1 MSVLFAV
8 VLLVLWME
16 GFAVFQSARR
26 LGRGPLAGWSFSPAH
41 LMRLT
46 FAVQLAV
53 ELACRSKAM
62 GGTAATAVGCLAGLI
77 ALRPRSF
84 LEMSELMM
92 EVFMGISM
100 GIFLIGNMPAH
111 IAWLL
116 LLPIAVSSALAFV
129 GGLRATS
136 VS

>member
-1 MSVLFAV
+1 MFGAV
-8 VLLVLWME
+8 MCILWME

-26 LGRGPLAGWSFSPAH
+26 LERGPLAGWVFSPAH

-53 ELACRSKAM
+53 EMACRSKAM
-62 GGTAATAVGCLAGLI
+62 GGCAAAAMGCLAGVV
-77 ALRPRSF
+77 ALRPRSL

-116 LLPIAVSSALAFV
+116 LSPIAVSSGMAFV
-129 GGLRATS
+129 GGLRSAAAS
-136 VS
+136 

>member
-1 MSVLFAV
+1 MLFAV

-77 ALRPRSF
+77 GLRPRSF

-116 LLPIAVSSALAFV
+116 LLPIAVSSGLAFV

>member
-1 MSVLFAV
+1 MLFAV
-8 VLLVLWME
+8 VMCVLWME

-53 ELACRSKAM
+53 ELACRSKAL
-62 GGTAATAVGCLAGLI
+62 GGTSAAAVGCLAGVI
-77 ALRPRSF
+77 ALRPRSL

-100 GIFLIGNMPAH
+100 GIFLIGNIPAH

-116 LLPIAVSSALAFV
+116 LLPIAVSSGMAFV
-129 GGLRATS
+129 GGLRATA

>member
-1 MSVLFAV
+1 MLFAV
-8 VLLVLWME
+8 VMCVLLME
-16 GFAVFQSARR
+16 SWAVFQSARQFR
-26 LGRGPLAGWSFSPAH
+26 RGAIAGWVFSPAH

-46 FAVQLAV
+46 FAVELAV
-53 ELACRSKAM
+53 ELACHSKGI
-62 GGTAATAVGCLAGLI
+62 GGVAAVVVGCLAGVI
-77 ALRPRSF
+77 ALEPRSL

-116 LLPIAVSSALAFV
+116 LLPIAASSAMAFA
-129 GGLRATS
+129 GGLRAAP
-136 VS
+136 VR